1 MRGFGLRNR
10 PLVAG
15 RNFSSSAGSQAYFG
29 LTVGGI
35 GATIH
40 YAYRS
45 IGKRDASS
53 LAETG
58 DACRGGNPSLAI
70 ACYTAALQRDPKLAA
85 AYFGRGKV
93 YFEGGA

>member
-1 MRGFGLRNR
+1 
-10 PLVAG
+10 V
-15 RNFSSSAGSQAYFG
+15 
-29 LTVGGI
+29 
-35 GATIH
+35 
-40 YAYRS
+40 YRS

-85 AYFGRGKV
+85 A
-93 YFEGGA
+93 